1 MKLNDRLSEMKEKR
15 KNVKPYDER
24 GGAKRLKNCET

>member
-15 KNVKPYDER
+15 KKVKPYDER
-24 GGAKRLKNCET
+24 GGARGKETEEL